1 MQKIN
6 RRSLRLQTKPRL
18 ITQINMAAEQTK
30 IIKDGLWSNNV
41 ALVQL
46 LGLCPLLAVTGSF
59 INGLGLGLATMMT
72 LVLSNTCVSLIRH
85 WTRPEVRIPIFV
97 LIIASI
103 VTSIELA
110 MNAWFHELYLVLG
123 IFIPLIVTNCS
134 IIARAESYASRN
146 PVLDSALDGFMMGL
160 GFLLVLITLGSLRE
174 IIGQGTLFANAH
186 LMFGEAARSF
196 ELSSAEHYRGFLL
209 AVLPPGAFIGLGLLI
224 ALKNGI
230 DRRTKQKQLASI
242 SGAQVANA

>member
-1 MQKIN
+1 
-6 RRSLRLQTKPRL
+6 
-18 ITQINMAAEQTK
+18 MAAEQIK
-30 IIKDGLWSNNV
+30 IVKDGLWNNNV

-72 LVLSNTCVSLIRH
+72 LILSNSCVSIIRH

-134 IIARAESYASRN
+134 IIARAEAFASRN

-160 GFLLVLITLGSLRE
+160 GFTLVLATLGSLRE

-186 LMFGEAARSF
+186 LMFGESARGM
-196 ELSSAEHYRGFLL
+196 ELSLGDHYPGFLL

-224 ALKNGI
+224 ALKNHI
-230 DRRTKQKQLASI
+230 DRKIKQKQSVSVRAPAGSDAHAS
-242 SGAQVANA
+242 A